1 MGIEVDGRIV
11 SIVYAPPPKK
21 NKPQT
26 GNVFYWLEKKGFYC
40 LGCSGEV
47 GIRLA
52 YMGPAECTPS
62 CIEWDQAFVQ
72 WADQAHISHPSFYK
86 IQLEVNHMLAFQT

>member
-1 MGIEVDGRIV
+1 MGIEANGGIV
-11 SIVYAPPPKK
+11 SIVYAPPKVT
-21 NKPQT
+21 PQNW
-26 GNVFYWLEKKGFYC
+26 GCFLLVGEKGFYC

-72 WADQAHISHPSFYK
+72 WADQAHVSHPSFYT
-86 IQLEVNHMLAFQT
+86 IQLEVNRMLAFQT